1 MSAVAFKY
9 KAVDRAGQASQGT
22 LTATTQ
28 EAAYRRLVSMGLTP
42 VKVSQTDGTERSTR
56 RRGGKIKARDIAE
69 FTHQLSVLLEA
80 RIPVAECFRSIGDQS
95 SNPAMAS
102 ICSEVAGRIQSGI
115 GVTEALEAYTRTFGT
130 VYIETLRAAERSG
143 NLVKVLSLLAEMVE
157 EQHEMKRQVKGA
169 LMYPIAVV
177 VALTL
182 ASGFL
187 VTFVVP
193 RFARMFAA
201 RGVELPW
208 LTRALMTV
216 GDGVKAYWYL
226 LAAGIVVLMLIGR
239 MVLRTSG
246 GRLALDRVLHRVP
259 YLREFLIGVACG
271 RFAGVLGLGLSSG
284 LGLIDSLEMSGRSAG
299 RPMLAADTR
308 LMVSGV
314 THGKRLTETISQ
326 CAYFPGFVRQL
337 LRAGEEAGELPRMCG
352 VISRHYARETRHLA
366 KNASTVMEPVLIAGL
381 TGVVLVIALAVFLP
395 MWDMASL
402 VG

>member
-1 MSAVAFKY
+1 MSALAYRY
-9 KAVDRAGQASQGT
+9 KAIDKAGRSSRGT
-22 LTATTQ
+22 VTANTQ

-42 VKVSQTDGTERSTR
+42 VHVAQTDRVTGQRR
-56 RRGGKIKARDIAE
+56 RRGGKIKPKDVAE

-80 RIPVAECFRSIGDQS
+80 RIPIAECFRSIGEQC
-95 SNPAMAS
+95 SNPGMAS

-115 GVTEALEAYTRTFGT
+115 GITEALEPYNRIFGM

-143 NLVKVLSLLAEMVE
+143 NIVKVLGLLAEMVE
-157 EQHEMKRQVKGA
+157 EQHEMRRQIKGA

-193 RFARMFAA
+193 RFAHLFAS
-201 RGVELPW
+201 RGVELP
-208 LTRALMTV
+208 LITRTLMVT
-216 GDGVKAYWYL
+216 GDAAKSYWYV
-226 LAAGIVVLMLIGR
+226 IVAVALGLFIGFR
-239 MVLRTSG
+239 AVLRTSG
-246 GRLALDRVLHRVP
+246 GRLMLDRVLHRIP
-259 YLREFLIGVACG
+259 YLREFLVGVACG
-271 RFAGVLGLGLSSG
+271 RFASVLGLGLSSG
-284 LGLIDSLEMSGRSAG
+284 LGLIDSIEMSGRSAG

-308 LMVSGV
+308 QMVTGV
-314 THGKRLTETISQ
+314 TQGKRLAETIAQ

-337 LRAGEEAGELPRMCG
+337 LRAGEEAGELPRMCS
-352 VISRHYARETRHLA
+352 VISRHYARETRHMA
-366 KNASTVMEPVLIAGL
+366 KNASTVIEPVLIAGL
-381 TGVVLVIALAVFLP
+381 TGVVLVVALAVFLP

>member
-1 MSAVAFKY
+1 MSALAFKY
-9 KAVDRAGQASQGT
+9 KAVDRSGRSSHGVLSAST
-22 LTATTQ
+22 S

-42 VKVSQTDGTERSTR
+42 VKVSRTERAAGQPR
-56 RRGGKIKARDIAE
+56 RRGGKIKPRDVAE

-80 RIPVAECFRSIGDQS
+80 RIPVADCFRSIGDQAA
-95 SNPAMAS
+95 NPAMAAV
-102 ICSEVAGRIQSGI
+102 CAEVAGRIQSGI
-115 GVTEALEAYTRTFGT
+115 GITEALEAHTRVFGT

-143 NLVKVLSLLAEMVE
+143 NIVKVLGLLAEMVE
-157 EQHEMKRQVKGA
+157 EQHEIRRQVKGA

-193 RFARMFAA
+193 RFAHMFAS
-201 RGVELPW
+201 RGVELPFI
-208 LTRALMTV
+208 TRALMTV
-216 GDGVKAYWYL
+216 GDGAKTYWYL
-226 LAAGIVVLMLIGR
+226 ILGVAIAVFFGMR
-239 MVLRTSG
+239 ATLRTSA
-246 GRLALDRVLHRVP
+246 GRLALDRLLHRIP
-259 YLREFLIGVACG
+259 YLREFLVGVACG
-271 RFAGVLGLGLSSG
+271 RFVTVLGLGLSSG
-284 LGLIDSLEMSGRSAG
+284 LGLIDSIEMGGRSAG
-299 RPMLAADTR
+299 RPMLLADART
-308 LMVSGV
+308 MVNGV
-314 THGKRLTETISQ
+314 TQGKRLAETIAL

-337 LRAGEEAGELPRMCG
+337 LRAGEEAGELPRMCN
-352 VISRHYARETRHLA
+352 VITRHYARETRHMA